1 MAVPKGMILIAINKA
16 FEGKSLSKTFKENL
30 AEKWAVKI
38 DNETDIDAY
47 IEDRADIILEAS
59 TEADRRATDAL
70 RKATLLKK
78 EEETKIDDKPDLL
91 QDAPEW
97 ARAMIEN
104 QKALESKITGFE
116 TQQKTKSLTERFE
129 NHPDLKGIP
138 TFMFKGRIPTSED
151 DFETAVNELKTDY
164 TSFATENKLSALG
177 MDIPNN
183 FGNKKGLEV
192 EKFTEEYMG
201 KLLGT

>member
-1 MAVPKGMILIAINKA
+1 LI
-16 FEGKSLSKTFKENL
+16 
-30 AEKWAVKI
+30 
-38 DNETDIDAY
+38 
-47 IEDRADIILEAS
+47 
-59 TEADRRATDAL
+59 
-70 RKATLLKK
+70 
-78 EEETKIDDKPDLL
+78 
-91 QDAPEW
+91 
-97 ARAMIEN
+97 
-104 QKALESKITGFE
+104 
-116 TQQKTKSLTERFE
+116 ERFE